1 MGAPDTAPQAP
12 KRSEHPGEAVAL
24 LDTPSDCPSRRHSR
38 LSANFTG
45 TSTTLSTARGPRR
58 AGTNVHLFTAL
69 NAALSRTREPE
80 EAATL
85 TSTTR
90 PSTPTRMERTT
101 TPSTR
106 CSRAAAG

>member
-1 MGAPDTAPQAP
+1 MGGPDTAPQAP
-12 KRSEHPGEAVAL
+12 QRSEHPCSAVGA
-24 LDTPSDCPSRRHSR
+24 PRYSER
-38 LSANFTG
+38 LSQPTSLAVSANFTG

-90 PSTPTRMERTT
+90 PSTPTRMERT
-101 TPSTR
+101 
-106 CSRAAAG
+106 